1 MPTIITDG
9 AGNKY
14 IPQNDGTVR
23 RLSPEEEQA
32 LDTSPLSAFWQ
43 GGVKGTSDLANMAGI
58 GAAAMTGN
66 SGQVQQQQQNMAQRQ
81 QAYEPLSQMQPGP
94 SMGGEMILNPL
105 NLAGLGGGRAGMEGA
120 SQALAGRMSARVQ
133 QRAEQQMA
141 QRQAQQQGQQAMQGL
156 RSVGA
161 AEQSPA
167 SLMASMVNAP
177 NELNATQREIAARL
191 ALDPDDPLA
200 IPYQT
205 VPGQLVGGRETLT
218 QVTTHPALIQ
228 AFEPENLANVATVER
243 LFKQGLGVPDEAA
256 FTSDILNLAETT
268 YGAKYDAVRDAL
280 TPITLS
286 DGSQELAAQ
295 GLGPISRRVLDVT
308 GPLDGEQLFEV
319 RRGLGDLMVKAA
331 ADGDRV
337 AQRAVGQ
344 ALDEI
349 NTAMEQQLTGEMRA
363 LLQEANGNF
372 RIKLLLDAGQV
383 FGKAGEVN
391 VKTAFNYADKI
402 YGKRFRSLGPRPG
415 LQPAEAKLLDFIKA
429 SVAFPESFGNTGTAP
444 RLFSLQGLMAG
455 ARAPAAT
462 LERFTVG
469 LTGRRNADL
478 NMAQVNPAGYA
489 IERALNAPPPPAP

>member
-1 MPTIITDG
+1 MPTIITDQ

-32 LDTSPLSAFWQ
+32 LDTSPLAAFWQ
-43 GGVKGTSDLANMAGI
+43 GGAKGTSDLANMAGM

-66 SGQVQQQQQNMAQRQ
+66 SGLVQQQQQNMAQRQ

-94 SMGGEMILNPL
+94 TMGGEVILNPL
-105 NLAGLGGGRAGMEGA
+105 SLVGFGVGRAGMEGA

-141 QRQAQQQGQQAMQGL
+141 QRQAQQGMQGL

-161 AEQSPA
+161 AEQSPQ

-191 ALDPDDPLA
+191 ALDPSDPLA

-268 YGAKYDAVRDAL
+268 YGAKYNAVRDAL
-280 TPITLS
+280 KPITLS
-286 DGSQELAAQ
+286 EGSQELAAQ
-295 GLGPISRRVLDVT
+295 GLGPISKRVVDVT

-331 ADGDRV
+331 VDGDRV

-349 NTAMEQQLTGEMRA
+349 NTAMEQQLSGEMKA

-383 FGKAGEVN
+383 FGKSGEVN

-402 YGKRFRSLGPRPG
+402 YGKRFRGLGPQTG
-415 LQPAEAKLLDFIKA
+415 LQPAESKLLDFIKA
-429 SVAFPESFGNTGTAP
+429 SVAFPESFGNSGTAP
-444 RLFSLQGLMAG
+444 RLFSLQGVMG
-455 ARAPAAT
+455 AARNPAAAV
-462 LERFTVG
+462 ERFTVG
-469 LTGRRNADL
+469 VAGRRNADL

-489 IERALNAPPPPAP
+489 LDRALNAPRPPVGPAP